1 MGANASNG
9 KVTVINSSVEY
20 EFLSEVVHENLRLI
34 KEELDERKEKIAKHG
49 YNSNERILADE
60 EIKNYIEDSKEN
72 LKKLKV

>member
-1 MGANASNG
+1 MQILP
-9 KVTVINSSVEY
+9 TVRRHIIYSSLEY

-34 KEELDERKEKIAKHG
+34 KEELDERKEKIAKNG

-60 EIKNYIEDSKEN
+60 EIKTFIEDSKEN